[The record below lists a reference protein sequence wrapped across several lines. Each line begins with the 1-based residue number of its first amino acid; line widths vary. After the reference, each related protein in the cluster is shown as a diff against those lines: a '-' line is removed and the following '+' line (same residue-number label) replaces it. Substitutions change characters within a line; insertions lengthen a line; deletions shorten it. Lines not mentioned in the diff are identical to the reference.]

1 MIDHTTKY
9 GVSLALLFL
18 ILTITT
24 AGTWCNKNT
33 KSAYHENLAIHR
45 RQLQVTTSV
54 TERSTPI
61 KYKKKPICKTPRHDI
76 TDQLDQWLAYHQ
88 EANEQ
93 VKYVQGYTIQV
104 YIGGSREDAFKA
116 KNNLHTH
123 YDAMMPEVIYD
134 LPNYTVRLGKFLDML
149 EAYPVYAAIRKHM
162 PQAIIRPIYFRKN
175 RISSSMIQQP
185 LKIIPYPPYQKPTH
199 LQETEL
205 EA

>member
-9 GVSLALLFL
+9 CVSLALLFL

-54 TERSTPI
+54 AEKSTPI

-76 TDQLDQWLAYHQ
+76 TDQLDQWLAYNQ
-88 EANEQ
+88 AANEQ

-123 YDAMMPEVIYD
+123 YDAMIPEVIYD

-162 PQAIIRPIYFRKN
+162 PQAIIRPIYFLKKPNMVINDPATLKN
-175 RISSSMIQQP
+175 HSVPSLP
-185 LKIIPYPPYQKPTH
+185 ETNTPPQ
-199 LQETEL
+199 TEL
-205 EA
+205 EE